1 MNKNQILILNGPN
14 LNMLGIREQEIYGKV
29 SLKDLEIKCM
39 SYAKNLNFKLTF
51 KQSNYEG
58 ELIKWIQN
66 ARNVF
71 STIIINAGA
80 YTHTSIAIRD
90 ALIMFNGLIYEVH
103 ISNIYKR
110 EEYRHHSYISSLAR
124 GVICGAGILGYE
136 IAIDAAKNYYPNYM
150 KKGTKAC

>member
-1 MNKNQILILNGPN
+1 
-14 LNMLGIREQEIYGKV
+14 
-29 SLKDLEIKCM
+29 
-39 SYAKNLNFKLTF
+39 
-51 KQSNYEG
+51 
-58 ELIKWIQN
+58 
-66 ARNVF
+66 
-71 STIIINAGA
+71 
-80 YTHTSIAIRD
+80 
-90 ALIMFNGLIYEVH
+90 MFNGLIYEVH